1 MTAAANNRC
10 CRQNGNIIESS
21 GENLGSA
28 GNFKRLAYDKDGK
41 VIGYVTPDGTV
52 KDFKGNLIGRMSAD
66 GTILDKKG
74 RAIGKAGDFR
84 KVATDKTATL
94 SVMSMNMAVL
104 LTRKAKLSVL

>member
-1 MTAAANNRC
+1 
-10 CRQNGNIIESS
+10 
-21 GENLGSA
+21 
-28 GNFKRLAYDKDGK
+28 
-41 VIGYVTPDGTV
+41 
-52 KDFKGNLIGRMSAD
+52 MSAD